1 MRNLVLAFACLAI
14 LAATPARADTAA
26 DERTVETLIREQIA
40 AFGKDDGERAFT
52 YAAPD
57 IQKRFGD
64 PVSFMAMV
72 RKSYAA
78 VYRPKSLNFL
88 QPSWP
93 AGQGEGVVLQGVVIT
108 DSSGL
113 LGRDLPGRATGRR
126 RMAHRRL
133 RLAPA
138 NGDGELAQPPHTRS
152 PAIMCAS
159 VSRSRTTCTVAPST
173 ITSQARGREL

>member
-93 AGQGEGVVLQGVVIT
+93 AGQGEGVVLQGVEIT
-108 DSSGL
+108 DSSG
-113 LGRDLPGRATGRR
+113 GFWVATYQVERQTDGEWRIVGC
-126 RMAHRRL
+126 ALRRL
-133 RLAPA
+133 T
-138 NGDGELAQPPHTRS
+138 G
-152 PAIMCAS
+152 MAS
-159 VSRSRTTCTVAPST
+159 
-173 ITSQARGREL
+173 

>member
-93 AGQGEGVVLQGVVIT
+93 AGQGEGVVLQGVEIT
-108 DSSGL
+108 DS
-113 LGRDLPGRATGRR
+113 LGRDLPGRATDRR

-138 NGDGELAQPPHTRS
+138 SRDGDLAQPPHTRS
-152 PAIMCAS
+152 PAIRCAS

>member
-1 MRNLVLAFACLAI
+1 MRTPLAALACLA
-14 LAATPARADTAA
+14 LFAAAPVRADNAA
-26 DERTVETLIREQIA
+26 DERTVETVIREQIA
-40 AFGKDDGERAFT
+40 AFGNDDGERAFS

-93 AGQGEGVVLQGVVIT
+93 AGPAEGVILQAVELT
-108 DSSGL
+108 DASG
-113 LGRDLPGRATGRR
+113 GFCVATYQVERQSDGEWRIVGC
-126 RMAHRRL
+126 ALRRL
-133 RLAPA
+133 MGMA
-138 NGDGELAQPPHTRS
+138 T
-152 PAIMCAS
+152 
-159 VSRSRTTCTVAPST
+159 
-173 ITSQARGREL
+173 

>member
-1 MRNLVLAFACLAI
+1 MRTALAALAALACLA
-14 LAATPARADTAA
+14 LVFAAPVRADTTV

-40 AFGKDDGERAFT
+40 AFGNDDGERAFS

-78 VYRPKSLNFL
+78 VYRPKSLHFL

-93 AGQGEGVVLQGVVIT
+93 AGRQEGVVLQAVELT
-108 DSSGL
+108 DSSG
-113 LGRDLPGRATGRR
+113 GFWVATYQVERQDSGDWRIVGCTL
-126 RMAHRRL
+126 RRL
-133 RLAPA
+133 MGMA
-138 NGDGELAQPPHTRS
+138 T
-152 PAIMCAS
+152 
-159 VSRSRTTCTVAPST
+159 
-173 ITSQARGREL
+173 